1 MIRVQ
6 QLLFLAILLGCL
18 MVILLTSMLANP
30 EEVIAAADKALHTS
44 QGPDSTAENM
54 LQSEL
59 APSSSAKAN
68 EKPKRASKSKSDGN
82 QDGGKG
88 CSLGARF
95 PDSVRQWCGLIEK
108 YAQEQNLDANLIAA
122 VIYQESGGNPQSYS
136 GSGAVGLMQVMPRD
150 GLAAGFMCGAQPCF
164 SSRPSMNELYD
175 PEFNISYGIRM
186 MSNLNNKYGNLRDAL
201 MAYGPANVGYYYA
214 DIVLGLYESY
224 K

>member
-6 QLLFLAILLGCL
+6 QILFPAILSGCL
-18 MVILLTSMLANP
+18 MVILLPNMLANP
-30 EEVIAAADKALHTS
+30 EEIVAAASQALHMS
-44 QGPDSTAENM
+44 QGPDSTVENI
-54 LQSEL
+54 LQSGL
-59 APSSSAKAN
+59 APSSSTKAN
-68 EKPKRASKSKSDGN
+68 EKPKRVSKSKPDGN
-82 QDGGKG
+82 QDGGNG

-95 PDSVRQWCGLIEK
+95 PDSVRQWCGLIKK
-108 YAQEQNLDANLIAA
+108 YAQEQSLDANLIAA
-122 VIYQESGGNPQSYS
+122 VIYQESGGNPKSYS

-150 GLAAGFMCGAQPCF
+150 GLAARFMCNGRPCF

-175 PEFNISYGIRM
+175 PEFNISYGTRM
-186 MSNLNNKYGNLRDAL
+186 LSNLNNKYSNLRDAL